1 MKISKKF
8 IAIVL
13 LLLAPVIW
21 SSPVSA
27 KSPKPTLAQIEA
39 AKKLEIQKKIAAKVA
54 ATKLESAN
62 ESLKTLTNRALES
75 SRAYNR
81 AQIALG
87 KAVESSNLTAQHLR
101 QTQAAVSN
109 AHAVIGKLALN
120 AYKLGGGFSDIEPL
134 LSANGPQDLIDRIL
148 TLNKLGESNTSSL
161 DRYVSAEVAV
171 RAAKAEADRAQ
182 LIQQQATASVAAA
195 KKVADDAKFAQQT
208 EVDKLQRVQ
217 DFLLTQLA
225 SAKKFRITL
234 EQQRQ
239 LALLEEA
246 KSNQAAKT
254 PNQAKIW
261 LNGGSKGRSTFQSTP
276 AQRAIAVAFAKKQV
290 LAGKPYVWG
299 AEGPNAFDCSG
310 LVYAAYKAAGLGWTT
325 WGRLNASLYYQ
336 TTMHVPL
343 SQIQPGDFIFYSY
356 DGSVQNIH
364 HMSMYAGNG
373 MGWEARST
381 KTGLRYSNIYSV
393 DGLMPFAGRV

>member
-1 MKISKKF
+1 MNISRKF
-8 IAIVL
+8 ITIAL
-13 LLLAPVIW
+13 LLLVPVIL

-39 AKKLEIQKKIAAKVA
+39 AKQLEIQKKIGAKVA
-54 ATKLESAN
+54 AMKLKSAN
-62 ESLKTLTNRALES
+62 ESLRTLTIRALDA
-75 SRAYNR
+75 SRAYSR

-101 QTQAAVSN
+101 QTQAAVSS

-148 TLNKLGESNTSSL
+148 TLNKLGDGNKNSL
-161 DRYVSAEVAV
+161 DRYVSAEVVV
-171 RAAKAEADRAQ
+171 RAAKAEADKAQ

-246 KSNQAAKT
+246 KAKQAAKT

-261 LNGGSKGRSTFQSTP
+261 KKGGSKGRSTFQSTP

-299 AEGPNAFDCSG
+299 AQGPSAFDCSG
-310 LVYAAYKAAGLGWTT
+310 LVYAAYKTAGLGWPT

-336 TTMHVPL
+336 TTLHVPL
-343 SQIQPGDFIFYSY
+343 SQIQPGDLIFYSF
-356 DGSVQNIH
+356 DGTVQNIH
-364 HMSMYAGNG
+364 HMSIYEGNG
-373 MGWEARST
+373 MDWEARST
-381 KTGLRYSNIYSV
+381 RTGLRHSNIYSV
-393 DGLMPFAGRV
+393 EGMMPFAGRV